1 MSLCPCGSGRNLDEC
16 CGPIMAGAQ
25 KAPTA
30 EALMRA
36 RYSAHV
42 TGDYDFL
49 DASVHPDIR
58 DEADHEEMKKWSQS
72 VTWDGLE
79 IVSTVDGGEQD
90 ETGEVTFIARY
101 SVNGIP
107 QMLHERAYFQR
118 VDGAWLYKDGDVQG
132 HETYRREAPKVGRN
146 DPCPCGSGKKYKK
159 CCGR

>member
-16 CGPIMAGAQ
+16 CGPIMAGAL

-79 IVSTVDGGEQD
+79 IVSTVDGG
-90 ETGEVTFIARY
+90 GERYPSDAARKG
-101 SVNGIP
+101 V
-107 QMLHERAYFQR
+107 F
-118 VDGAWLYKDGDVQG
+118 
-132 HETYRREAPKVGRN
+132 PKSGR
-146 DPCPCGSGKKYKK
+146 CVAV
-159 CCGR
+159 